1 MKGYRIFISIL
12 FFTVLNLSAQE
23 FSLRIHPPPPNQ
35 LRTEDLWRVDVTNN
49 SGAPRIVYFHAEIT
63 EARKDLMFR
72 ANSNEFESPQGR
84 RRITARDIK
93 EIRDEYY
100 REEDKQFILRTG
112 TVPAGSYDACL
123 YLIDAS
129 NDRELAQ
136 QCIHIE
142 VRPAGPPRLISP
154 RSGKGLEVSRPI
166 FTWTKPAPLPAGER
180 VFYKFKIVEVYK
192 GQTKEEAMRSN
203 PAWYE
208 EDRITRTSFQYP
220 LKAKDLDPKRNYAW
234 QVQSF
239 YEEGFPLGTN
249 RGTSEI
255 WEVNPR
261 IIEAIK
267 PLLTPSYIKIGDFVV
282 KNISYTSSSVDSL
295 SGSGESYFLKK
306 TAPGHFGGPMYI
318 YVEIKFDVDF
328 ENLQVNWMSGEDT
341 AHVLSGEIDEEFS
354 SPVLVP
360 VEGYHVLVH
369 NIHMWP
375 DSAHGSVGVSTACL
389 YDTTGCEPVELG
401 PFTSKLSPL
410 PDIHKELAV
419 ADRGPYRLGET
430 GIIIKSKEE
439 VLIDLSRTITPS
451 KVEITMKRGETIE
464 QPGMDTCNTGYLYGY
479 YTFDDGLLAPSGFSA
494 TFELAKPWKF
504 HSLIPMGF
512 EVNLTDGELEIE
524 KCKVKKG
531 KFVNGDIVLPFDSNG
546 VVDLSGSPITAVYDS
561 LTADSLLDLYA
572 VVKIDKE
579 MRWGGFGLIANYTE
593 FRLPAKPYAY
603 HTVIQSD
610 TFLTMTTKITDTL
623 IGLIVPYIDRTNDFL
638 IVHSGDTKVP
648 LVFREMG
655 GTYNKIMLAGWFNLE
670 MQGMRGYLSSN
681 VETSDMYAQLGIT
694 SKKGYVA
701 DTTFNTTFMHDE
713 TDSTSLKF
721 MKFWFMGNSSYNT
734 DLRGIF
740 SIPYPS
746 NIKPPFREVG
756 VTSTASF
763 AGGNAFFP
771 DSALTLDYWGVGLTS
786 DRGVVSVRMGEI
798 VYTDADV
805 HEDVHFSTGFNII
818 WGEMRA
824 DGDLGEFYFNQN
836 SAHQKFDG
844 FPISLDSAAL
854 SPYNPAEL
862 GGELVVRSDVHF
874 NFFGTPDEL
883 ITVHDA
889 KYMTIDSEPPPPTPD
904 TFQVFT
910 APYSGRIVS
919 IDPYY
924 FALSRNWGSDLAEM
938 EFDSIGYDSVDQNGF
953 IGAGDIDFN
962 FFKNSPVHAEI
973 EIDSLY
979 IKICILETQQHDVLL
994 LHVELTGLNEIWG
1007 CAVIKGDELE
1017 RIAMGARMETTTG
1030 GGFEILTPKE
1040 GVGVEV
1046 MMSITPNI
1054 TTFAAEGMMYFFVL
1068 GCDLELTGSVF
1079 LKTDRSLGSVEGEI
1093 KGAFDLSALGVD
1105 VQADGQANWYFDLDS
1120 TNYIQGR
1127 LSVDICLMEFGAGLS
1142 GGLFLG
1148 YKTPKD
1154 KAWVMMEGSSAK
1166 RKFGVN
1172 MDNIPGTTISGMY
1185 VFGDLEYSIGFIG
1198 IIEGGIEIYAGV
1210 GAFTSY
1216 TGSKGTY
1223 DSSLPI
1229 PFIVGVVGVYIYGEI
1244 LWGLVSASAWG
1255 ELELYLG
1262 NPMGFE
1268 GTFGLRG
1275 CVLWVICGSIE
1286 VTAGINSDDGLY
1298 IE

>member
-1 MKGYRIFISIL
+1 MKGYRIVFSIL
-12 FFTVLNLSAQE
+12 FLIVLNIPAQAQ
-23 FSLRIHPPPPNQ
+23 FSLRIKPPPPNQ
-35 LRTEDLWRVDVTNN
+35 LRIEDLWKVDVINN
-49 SGAPRIVYFHAEIT
+49 SGEPRTVYFHGEIT
-63 EARKDLMFR
+63 EARKGLLFR
-72 ANSNEFESPQGR
+72 GNSNEFESPPGR
-84 RRITARDIK
+84 KRITSRDIR
-93 EIRDEYY
+93 ELRDEWY
-100 REEDKQFILRTG
+100 REEDKEFVIRTG

-123 YLIDAS
+123 SLMDAS
-129 NDRELAQ
+129 TGRELVE

-154 RSGKGLEVSRPI
+154 RKGKGLKVKRPV
-166 FTWTKPAPLPAGER
+166 FTWTKPAPVPAGER
-180 VFYKFKIVEVYK
+180 VLYKFKIVEIYK

-203 PAWYE
+203 PPWYE
-208 EDRITRTSFQYP
+208 EDGIRRTSFQYP
-220 LKAKDLDPKRNYAW
+220 LKAKNLDPDRQYAW

-239 YEEGFPLGTN
+239 YEGGFPLGTN
-249 RGTSEI
+249 RGMSEI
-255 WEVNPR
+255 WEVNPGL
-261 IIEAIK
+261 IEGLR
-267 PLLTPSYIKIGDFVV
+267 PLMPSYLKLGDFVIE
-282 KNISYTSSSVDSL
+282 NITYTSSSLDSL
-295 SGSGESYFLKK
+295 SGSGESFFLKK
-306 TAPGHFGGPMYI
+306 TAPGHFGGPMFI
-318 YVEIKFDVDF
+318 YVKIPFDVDF
-328 ENLQVNWMSGEDT
+328 VDLNVDWPGGDT
-341 AHVLSGEIDEEFS
+341 ATVLSGEINESFS
-354 SPVLVP
+354 SPVKVE
-360 VEGYHVLVH
+360 VEGYEVLVH

-389 YDTTGCEPVELG
+389 YDTTGCEPAELG
-401 PFTSKLSPL
+401 PFGSKLSPI
-410 PDIHKELAV
+410 PDIHKELGV
-419 ADRGPYRLGET
+419 VERGPYRLGET
-430 GIIIKSKEE
+430 GIIIKSQEE
-439 VLIDLSRTITPS
+439 IIIDLSRTITPG
-451 KVEITMKRGETIE
+451 KVEIKMKRGETVE
-464 QPGMDTCNTGYLYGY
+464 QPSMDTCNTGYLYGH

-494 TFELAKPWKF
+494 TLELVGSWIF
-504 HSLIPMGF
+504 YSLIPMGF
-512 EVNLTDGELEIE
+512 EVRLTDGTLEIE

-531 KFVNGDIVLPFDSNG
+531 KFLNGEIVLPSDSNG
-546 VVDLSGSPITAVYDS
+546 VLDLAGSPIAAVYDS

-572 VVKIDKE
+572 VVEIDKE
-579 MRWGGFGLIANYTE
+579 MRWGGFGLIANNTE
-593 FRLPAKPYAY
+593 FRLPAKPYPY

-610 TFLTMTTKITDTL
+610 TFLTMTTKMTDTL
-623 IGLIVPYIDRTNDFL
+623 IGLTVPVIDRSEDFL

-681 VETSDMYAQLGIT
+681 VETSNMYTQLGIT

-701 DTTFNTTFMHDE
+701 DTTFNTTFIHDE
-713 TDSTSLKF
+713 SDTTSLKF
-721 MKFWFMGNSSYNT
+721 MKFWFVGNSSFNT
-734 DLRGIF
+734 DLRGKF
-740 SIPYPS
+740 KIPYPS
-746 NIKPPFREVG
+746 NINPPFKEVG

-771 DSALTLDYWGVGLTS
+771 DSALTLDYWGVGFTS

-805 HEDVHFSTGFNII
+805 HEPVHFSRGFNII

-854 SPYNPAEL
+854 SPYDRTKL

-889 KYMTIDSEPPPPTPD
+889 KFMKIKYNDPPPHD
-904 TFQVFT
+904 TLLRSE
-910 APYSGRIVS
+910 APYYGRFVTTKP
-919 IDPYY
+919 DY

-938 EFDSIGYDSVDQNGF
+938 EFDSIRYDSDDQDGF
-953 IGAGDIDFN
+953 IGTGDIDFN

-973 EIDSLY
+973 ELDSLY

-1017 RIAMGARMETTTG
+1017 RIAMGARMENTTG
-1030 GGFEILTPKE
+1030 GGFDILAPKT

-1046 MMSITPNI
+1046 MMGITPNI
-1054 TTFAAEGMMYFFVL
+1054 TTFAAEGMMYFYVL

-1079 LKTDRSLGSVEGEI
+1079 LKADRSVGSVEGEI

-1120 TNYIQGR
+1120 VNYIQGR

-1154 KAWVMMEGSSAK
+1154 KAWVMMEGSSEK

-1172 MDNIPGTTISGMY
+1172 MGNIPGSTISGMY

-1216 TGSKGTY
+1216 IGSKGTH
-1223 DSSLPI
+1223 DPSLPI
-1229 PFIVGVVGVYIYGEI
+1229 PFIVGVVGVYVYGEI

-1262 NPMGFE
+1262 SPMGFE

-1286 VTAGINSDDGLY
+1286 VTAGINSDEGLY